1 MDDRARHFSAVLIA
15 FLFGVAVLVPTC
27 SFTENL
33 QSTTIHE
40 VHTSST
46 TVQFVFIPGLF
57 FAITALLS
65 GLAIWRAGLL
75 PAGISFSWLRIA
87 GGTLFAIF
95 VYPAAFAVTVFA
107 VMILFFTASAD
118 SSPAAAHPTLK
129 FLFGFVVF
137 GGIVWFIVVVAAV
150 FLALAFAF
158 ATRFWPRRV
167 FLWAITLSALA
178 VVGDI
183 LAAIIQQKLKFPTIP
198 SMRYIRN
205 EPLAML
211 FGYAWGLPL
220 MVFIGEP
227 LLAALLGHW
236 LYLAAKE
243 YADSSA

>member
-15 FLFGVAVLVPTC
+15 FLFGVAALVPTC

-40 VHTSST
+40 VHSSST

-75 PAGISFSWLRIA
+75 PAGISFSWVRIA

-95 VYPAAFAVTVFA
+95 VYPAAFAVTGFA

-118 SSPAAAHPTLK
+118 SSPAVAHPTLK
-129 FLFGFVVF
+129 FLVGFVVF

-167 FLWAITLSALA
+167 FLWAVTLSALPI
-178 VVGDI
+178 VWLRSFNRSSNSRQY
-183 LAAIIQQKLKFPTIP
+183 LAC
-198 SMRYIRN
+198 
-205 EPLAML
+205 AML
-211 FGYAWGLPL
+211 RTSHSPCC
-220 MVFIGEP
+220 
-227 LLAALLGHW
+227 LATHGGSL
-236 LYLAAKE
+236 E
-243 YADSSA
+243 SSSSASLC

>member
-1 MDDRARHFSAVLIA
+1 MDDGARHFSAVLIA
-15 FLFGVAVLVPTC
+15 FLFGVAALVPTC

-33 QSTTIHE
+33 QSTAIHE
-40 VHTSST
+40 VRTSST

-57 FAITALLS
+57 FAAGALLS

-75 PAGISFSWLRIA
+75 PSGISCSWLRIA

-95 VYPAAFAVTVFA
+95 VYPAAFAATVLA
-107 VMILFFTASAD
+107 VMILFFTASPD
-118 SSPAAAHPTLK
+118 SSLAAAHPTLK

-137 GGIVWFIVVVAAV
+137 GGIVWFVVVVTAV

-167 FLWAITLSALA
+167 FLSAVTLAALA

-183 LAAIIQQKLKFPTIP
+183 LAAIIQEKLKFPAIP
-198 SMRYIRN
+198 SMRYVEN
-205 EPLAML
+205 EPLAL
-211 FGYAWGLPL
+211 LLGFAWGLPL
-220 MVFIGEP
+220 IVFIGEP
-227 LLAALLGHW
+227 LLAAVIGHW
-236 LYLAAKE
+236 LYLAAME